1 MKKVFLILTL
11 SAGVIFSSHAQISTA
26 SLQNA
31 ANKVSTTA
39 KSAGIDVNAATSS
52 IMTKLTSALSLTK
65 VQVPDVQKAVTSF
78 LEQKSSILN
87 LSATDKAKYTAK
99 LNNLTSGL
107 LTKLKTSLTPAQYTK
122 FLSLKP
128 ATNTASNPLSQLFY

>member
-1 MKKVFLILTL
+1 MKKIFLILAL
-11 SAGVIFSSHAQISTA
+11 SAGVISVTFGQLPGN
-26 SLQNA
+26 LQNSV
-31 ANKVSTTA
+31 NKVSTTA

-78 LEQKSSILN
+78 LQQKSSFLN

-99 LNNLTSGL
+99 LNDLVSGL
-107 LTKLKTSLTPAQYTK
+107 QSKLKTSLTPAQYTK

>member
-1 MKKVFLILTL
+1 MKKIFLILAL
-11 SAGVIFSSHAQISTA
+11 SAGVISVTFAQLPGN
-26 SLQNA
+26 LQGA
-31 ANKVSTTA
+31 VNKVSTTA

-87 LSATDKAKYTAK
+87 LSATDKAKYTSK
-99 LNNLTSGL
+99 LNDLVSGL
-107 LTKLKTSLTPAQYTK
+107 QSKLKTSLTPAQYIK

-128 ATNTASNPLSQLFY
+128 ATNTASNPLSRLFY

>member
-1 MKKVFLILTL
+1 MKKIFLILAL
-11 SAGVIFSSHAQISTA
+11 SAGVISVTFGQLPGN
-26 SLQNA
+26 LQNSV
-31 ANKVSTTA
+31 NKVSTTA

-78 LEQKSSILN
+78 LQQKSSILN
-87 LSATDKAKYTAK
+87 LSATDKAKYTSK
-99 LNNLTSGL
+99 LNDLVSGL
-107 LTKLKTSLTPAQYTK
+107 QSKLKTSLTPAQYTK

>member
-1 MKKVFLILTL
+1 MKKIFLILAL
-11 SAGVIFSSHAQISTA
+11 SAGVISVTFAQLPGN
-26 SLQNA
+26 LQGA
-31 ANKVSTTA
+31 VNKVSTTA

-99 LNNLTSGL
+99 LNDLTTGL
-107 LTKLKTSLTPAQYTK
+107 QTKLKTTLTPAQYTK

>member
-1 MKKVFLILTL
+1 MKKIFLILAL
-11 SAGVIFSSHAQISTA
+11 SAGVISVTFAQLPGN
-26 SLQNA
+26 LQGA
-31 ANKVSTTA
+31 VNKVSTTA

-87 LSATDKAKYTAK
+87 LSATDKAKYTSK
-99 LNNLTSGL
+99 LNDLVSGL
-107 LTKLKTSLTPAQYTK
+107 QSKLKTSLTPAQYTK

>member
-1 MKKVFLILTL
+1 MKKIFLILAL
-11 SAGVIFSSHAQISTA
+11 SAGVISVTFGQIPG
-26 SLQNA
+26 SLQNSV
-31 ANKVSTTA
+31 NKVSTTA

-65 VQVPDVQKAVTSF
+65 VQVPDVQKSVTSF
-78 LEQKSSILN
+78 LQQKSSILN

-99 LNNLTSGL
+99 LNDLTTGL
-107 LTKLKTSLTPAQYTK
+107 QTKLKTTLTPAQYTK

>member
-1 MKKVFLILTL
+1 MKKIFLILAL
-11 SAGVIFSSHAQISTA
+11 SAGVISVTFGQLPGN
-26 SLQNA
+26 LQNSV
-31 ANKVSTTA
+31 NKVSTTA

-78 LEQKSSILN
+78 LQQKSGFLN
-87 LSATDKAKYTAK
+87 LSATDKAKYTSK
-99 LNNLTSGL
+99 LNDLVSGL
-107 LTKLKTSLTPAQYTK
+107 QSKLKTSLTPAQYTK

>member
-1 MKKVFLILTL
+1 MKKIFLILAL
-11 SAGVIFSSHAQISTA
+11 SAGVISVTFAQLPGN
-26 SLQNA
+26 LQGA
-31 ANKVSTTA
+31 VNKVSTTA

-65 VQVPDVQKAVTSF
+65 VQVPDVQEAVTSF
-78 LEQKSSILN
+78 LQQKSSILN

-99 LNNLTSGL
+99 LNDLVSGL
-107 LTKLKTSLTPAQYTK
+107 QSKLKTSLTPAQYTK

>member
-1 MKKVFLILTL
+1 MKKIFLILAL
-11 SAGVIFSSHAQISTA
+11 SAGVISVTFGQLPGN
-26 SLQNA
+26 LQNSV
-31 ANKVSTTA
+31 NKVSTTA

-99 LNNLTSGL
+99 LNDLTTGL
-107 LTKLKTSLTPAQYTK
+107 QTKLKTTLTPAQYTK